1 MKKDYYSIL
10 GVTKDSTLTEI
21 KAAYRK
27 LALKFHPDKNPGDP
41 FFEKMFLEVKE
52 AYDALTA
59 LHSKKEENSKSA
71 SNQEVKVD
79 LGPDKIDVF
88 GIYTI
93 KITVSN
99 EKIKSYGQFPEIGGF
114 QKLDVSQ
121 SSSMNIINGQMNS
134 STTITQNYK
143 PFQKGQ
149 FVLEKFSISINDK
162 NYSFP
167 GKQIYVVDRAETSSK
182 SAESQSKNS
191 QFDASQLIDKIIKEL
206 KDLEGRVENK
216 SKNQLK
222 TEVIFDYI
230 SKILGEDLIKI
241 VRAAHPQKREQIIFA
256 MVPLLRFFS
265 NSERESLLLKI
276 ISIAGADNTLI
287 SQIDVKNKESV
298 RTQISIE
305 RKQAVLGITK
315 KIFEYRLIIIA
326 SIFFGW
332 ILYMSYEVNSG
343 DSSYSD
349 SRDVIVDDEP
359 EVSQKISKWVGNK
372 LNTGDSPYNNYFG
385 TGVYDNQF
393 SNEVTIHNGQKT
405 DVIVCLTEYE
415 NPYRTIRNEYIRAG
429 ESFKLTSVPN
439 GLYSLKWFYGN
450 NWNPDTLYMDGIQG
464 FFDNDS
470 GFSKS
475 DSPSDLLKMEQND
488 KQYSTYE
495 ITLYS
500 VQNGNMET
508 KEINP
513 NEFFKKN

>member
-10 GVTKDSTLTEI
+10 GVTEDSTPTEI

-52 AYDALTA
+52 AYDALIA
-59 LHSKKEENSKSA
+59 LHTRKEENSKTT
-71 SNQEVKVD
+71 N
-79 LGPDKIDVF
+79 
-88 GIYTI
+88 
-93 KITVSN
+93 
-99 EKIKSYGQFPEIGGF
+99 
-114 QKLDVSQ
+114 
-121 SSSMNIINGQMNS
+121 NS
-134 STTITQNYK
+134 T
-143 PFQKGQ
+143 
-149 FVLEKFSISINDK
+149 
-162 NYSFP
+162 
-167 GKQIYVVDRAETSSK
+167 ETSSK
-182 SAESQSKNS
+182 GADNQSKNP
-191 QFDASQLIDKIIKEL
+191 QFDASQLIEKIIKEL
-206 KDLEGRVENK
+206 KDLEGRVKNK

-222 TEVIFDYI
+222 TEVIFDYL

-241 VRAAHPQKREQIIFA
+241 VKSAHPKKREQVIFA

-298 RTQISIE
+298 RTQNSIE
-305 RKQAVLGITK
+305 RKQALFGIAK
-315 KIFEYRLIIIA
+315 KIFEYRTIIFGI
-326 SIFFGW
+326 IFFGW
-332 ILYMSYEVNSG
+332 ILYMSIVNSG
-343 DSSYSD
+343 NSSNSD
-349 SRDVIVDDEP
+349 SRDVIVDEEP

-372 LNTGDSPYNNYFG
+372 LKTGDSPYNDYFG

-393 SNEVTIHNGQKT
+393 SNEVTIHNGQST
-405 DVIVCLTEYE
+405 DVVVCLVEHEY
-415 NPYRTIRNEYIRAG
+415 PKRTIRNEYIRAG

-450 NWNPDTLYMDGIQG
+450 NWNPDTLYMGEIKG

-475 DSPSDLLKMEQND
+475 DSPSDLLKMEQYDN
-488 KQYSTYE
+488 QYSVWE
-495 ITLYS
+495 ITLYA

-508 KEINP
+508 QEINP
-513 NEFFKKN
+513 NEFFRKD

>member
-10 GVTKDSTLTEI
+10 GVTKESTLSEI

-41 FFEKMFLEVKE
+41 FFEKMFIEVKE

-59 LHSKKEENSKSA
+59 LHSKKEENSKTT
-71 SNQEVKVD
+71 SN
-79 LGPDKIDVF
+79 
-88 GIYTI
+88 
-93 KITVSN
+93 
-99 EKIKSYGQFPEIGGF
+99 
-114 QKLDVSQ
+114 
-121 SSSMNIINGQMNS
+121 
-134 STTITQNYK
+134 STETYS
-143 PFQKGQ
+143 KG
-149 FVLEKFSISINDK
+149 
-162 NYSFP
+162 
-167 GKQIYVVDRAETSSK
+167 AEN
-182 SAESQSKNS
+182 QSKNS

-206 KDLEGRVENK
+206 KDLEGRVKNK

-241 VRAAHPQKREQIIFA
+241 VKSAHPQKREEVIFA

-265 NSERESLLLKI
+265 NSEREGLLLKI

-298 RTQISIE
+298 RNQNSIE
-305 RKQAVLGITK
+305 RKQAIIGITK

-326 SIFFGW
+326 SIIFGV
-332 ILYMSYEVNSG
+332 IIYSSIDNSG
-343 DSSYSD
+343 DSSYNN

-359 EVSQKISKWVGNK
+359 EITQKVSKWAGNK
-372 LNTGDSPYNNYFG
+372 LNTGDSPYNDYFG

-393 SNEVTIHNGQKT
+393 SNEVTIHNGQKA
-405 DVIVCLTEYE
+405 DVVVCLVEHDY
-415 NPYRTIRNEYIRAG
+415 PKRTIRNEYIRAG

-450 NWNPDTLYMDGIQG
+450 NWNPDTLYVGEIKG
-464 FFDNDS
+464 FFDNDA

-488 KQYSTYE
+488 EQFSVWE
-495 ITLYS
+495 ITLYA

>member
-10 GVTKDSTLTEI
+10 GVTKDSTLAEI

-41 FFEKMFLEVKE
+41 FFEKMFIEVKE

-59 LHSKKEENSKSA
+59 LHSKKEENSKTT
-71 SNQEVKVD
+71 SN
-79 LGPDKIDVF
+79 
-88 GIYTI
+88 
-93 KITVSN
+93 
-99 EKIKSYGQFPEIGGF
+99 
-114 QKLDVSQ
+114 
-121 SSSMNIINGQMNS
+121 
-134 STTITQNYK
+134 ST
-143 PFQKGQ
+143 
-149 FVLEKFSISINDK
+149 
-162 NYSFP
+162 
-167 GKQIYVVDRAETSSK
+167 ETSSK
-182 SAESQSKNS
+182 GADNQSKNP

-206 KDLEGRVENK
+206 KDLEGRVKNK

-222 TEVIFDYI
+222 TEVIFDYL
-230 SKILGEDLIKI
+230 SKILGGDLIKI
-241 VRAAHPQKREQIIFA
+241 VKSAQPQKREQVIFA

-265 NSERESLLLKI
+265 NSEREVLLLKI

-298 RTQISIE
+298 RTQNSIE
-305 RKQAVLGITK
+305 RKQTIIGITK

-326 SIFFGW
+326 SIIFGL
-332 ILYMSYEVNSG
+332 IIYSSIDNSG
-343 DSSYSD
+343 DSSYNNSK
-349 SRDVIVDDEP
+349 DVIVDDEP

-372 LNTGDSPYNNYFG
+372 LNTGDSPYNDYFG
-385 TGVYDNQF
+385 TVVYDNQF
-393 SNEVTIHNGQKT
+393 SNEVTIHNGQKA
-405 DVIVCLTEYE
+405 DVVVCLVEHDY
-415 NPYRTIRNEYIRAG
+415 PKRTIRNEYIRAG

-450 NWNPDTLYMDGIQG
+450 NWNPDTLYVGEIKG
-464 FFDNDS
+464 FFDNDA

-475 DSPSDLLKMEQND
+475 DSPSDLLKMEQTD
-488 KQYSTYE
+488 EQFSVWE
-495 ITLYS
+495 ITLYA

>member
-10 GVTKDSTLTEI
+10 GVTKDSTLAEI

-41 FFEKMFLEVKE
+41 FFEKMFIEVKE

-59 LHSKKEENSKSA
+59 LHSKKEENSKTT
-71 SNQEVKVD
+71 SN
-79 LGPDKIDVF
+79 
-88 GIYTI
+88 
-93 KITVSN
+93 
-99 EKIKSYGQFPEIGGF
+99 
-114 QKLDVSQ
+114 
-121 SSSMNIINGQMNS
+121 
-134 STTITQNYK
+134 ST
-143 PFQKGQ
+143 
-149 FVLEKFSISINDK
+149 
-162 NYSFP
+162 
-167 GKQIYVVDRAETSSK
+167 ETSSK
-182 SAESQSKNS
+182 GADNQSKNP

-206 KDLEGRVENK
+206 KDLEGRVKNK

-222 TEVIFDYI
+222 TEVIFDYL
-230 SKILGEDLIKI
+230 SKILGGDLIKI
-241 VRAAHPQKREQIIFA
+241 VKSAQPQKREQVIFA

-265 NSERESLLLKI
+265 NSEREVLLLKI

-298 RTQISIE
+298 RTQNSIE
-305 RKQAVLGITK
+305 RKQTIIGITK

-326 SIFFGW
+326 SIIFGL
-332 ILYMSYEVNSG
+332 IIYSSIDNSG
-343 DSSYSD
+343 DSSYNNSK
-349 SRDVIVDDEP
+349 DVIVDDEP

-372 LNTGDSPYNNYFG
+372 LNTGDSPYNDYFG

-393 SNEVTIHNGQKT
+393 SNEVTIHNGQKA
-405 DVIVCLTEYE
+405 DVVVCLVEHDY
-415 NPYRTIRNEYIRAG
+415 PKRTIRNEYIRAG

-450 NWNPDTLYMDGIQG
+450 NWNPDTLYVGEIKG
-464 FFDNDS
+464 FFDNDA

-475 DSPSDLLKMEQND
+475 DSPSDLLKMEQTD
-488 KQYSTYE
+488 EQFSVWE
-495 ITLYS
+495 ITLYA

>member
-10 GVTKDSTLTEI
+10 GVTKDSTPTEI

-41 FFEKMFLEVKE
+41 FFEKMFIEVKE
-52 AYDALTA
+52 AYDVLTA

-71 SNQEVKVD
+71 S
-79 LGPDKIDVF
+79 
-88 GIYTI
+88 
-93 KITVSN
+93 
-99 EKIKSYGQFPEIGGF
+99 
-114 QKLDVSQ
+114 
-121 SSSMNIINGQMNS
+121 
-134 STTITQNYK
+134 STTESTTK
-143 PFQKGQ
+143 K
-149 FVLEKFSISINDK
+149 
-162 NYSFP
+162 
-167 GKQIYVVDRAETSSK
+167 
-182 SAESQSKNS
+182 AESQSNNS
-191 QFDASQLIDKIIKEL
+191 QFDRSQFINKIIKDLKEL
-206 KDLEGRVENK
+206 ESRVKNK
-216 SKNQLK
+216 PRNQLK
-222 TEVIFDYI
+222 TEVIFEYLT
-230 SKILGEDLIKI
+230 KILKEDALRIIKS
-241 VRAAHPQKREQIIFA
+241 AHPQKREDVIFA

-265 NSERESLLLKI
+265 NAEREGLLLKI

-287 SQIDVKNKESV
+287 SQIDLKNKESV
-298 RTQISIE
+298 SAQNSIE
-305 RKQAVLGITK
+305 RKQAFVRIGK
-315 KIFEYRLIIIA
+315 KIFEYRPIIIGLVIIGFIIYSA
-326 SIFFGW
+326 IT
-332 ILYMSYEVNSG
+332 NS
-343 DSSYSD
+343 DNSSSSN

-359 EVSQKISKWVGNK
+359 EISQKISKWVGNK

-385 TGVYDNQF
+385 TGVYDSQYL
-393 SNEVTIHNGQKT
+393 NEVTVHNGQKT

-450 NWNPDTLYMDGIQG
+450 NWNPDTVYIEGIQG
-464 FFDNDS
+464 FFDNDA

-488 KQYSTYE
+488 KQYSTFE